1 MLRSRVHSGIYLLW
15 GLQKQQSATLGL
27 HYLKAVTWPVVR
39 RLQVLIKSILP
50 LQPTGPGYMN
60 PCLESFIS
68 SPSIHSKVE
77 QFLFKV
83 FEGVYVKTVILI
95 KAGKKYEIPPQAKSL
110 NFIYLNTISLDVYK
124 VIHTVHMFPKELTHI
139 P

>member
-1 MLRSRVHSGIYLLW
+1 
-15 GLQKQQSATLGL
+15 
-27 HYLKAVTWPVVR
+27 
-39 RLQVLIKSILP
+39 
-50 LQPTGPGYMN
+50 MN

-83 FEGVYVKTVILI
+83 FEGVYVKIVILI